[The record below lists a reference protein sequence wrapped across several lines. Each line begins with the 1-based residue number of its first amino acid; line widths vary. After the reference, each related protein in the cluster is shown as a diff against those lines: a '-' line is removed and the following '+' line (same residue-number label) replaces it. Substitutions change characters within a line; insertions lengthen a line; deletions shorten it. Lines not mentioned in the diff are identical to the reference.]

1 MTTGPILAS
10 GSGSGV
16 ELTVSTA
23 HTVVAPILVP
33 LVTAILTVVL
43 RRHGRAQRWVSLAG
57 VVAYAAAVGLLGAT
71 VLTSGIEVYQLSA
84 WPAPF
89 GITVV
94 ADALSAFMLAVAATV
109 AVPTLAYSVLALG
122 AAGQRVA
129 YHSLVHFLLVGVSG
143 AFLTGDVFNLF
154 VWFEVMLLPSY
165 ALVAYHGSPAATGA
179 ALRYTVLNLIG
190 SAVMLVGIGGLYA
203 TTGTLNMADMAR
215 RLADAP
221 TYGIDP
227 APVLVMGVVL
237 LSVFALKAGL
247 VPFQFWVPGAYRA
260 APAPV
265 TALLAGVTKKVGIY
279 AIVRLTFTVF
289 AAGSLPEGLGFG
301 MSGAAF
307 LAFLGPV
314 LFVLAVASIL
324 FGGVGAVS
332 RDDVDGVLA
341 YSSISQ
347 AGFIV
352 LPLAVA
358 ATAPTAAIRH
368 LGVAAALVYA
378 LNHAVAKATLFL
390 LSGTLRDRV
399 GSDRFDDLGGL
410 TDRAPI
416 LAGGFLIG
424 GLALVGIPPLVGFFG
439 KLFVFDTA
447 GRTVAA
453 AGTGGDLALA
463 VALLGAGLS
472 IAYVSR
478 AWNRGFWG
486 EATPAVQDATWPNGR
501 LVVIGLLA
509 LSVVALGVAFEPVV
523 RAAEAGADAAVSA
536 DGRYVDAV
544 LPEVTP

>member
-1 MTTGPILAS
+1 M
-10 GSGSGV
+10 
-16 ELTVSTA
+16 A
-23 HTVVAPILVP
+23 H
-33 LVTAILTVVL
+33 
-43 RRHGRAQRWVSLAG
+43 
-57 VVAYAAAVGLLGAT
+57 
-71 VLTSGIEVYQLSA
+71 
-84 WPAPF
+84 
-89 GITVV
+89 
-94 ADALSAFMLAVAATV
+94 
-109 AVPTLAYSVLALG
+109 
-122 AAGQRVA
+122 
-129 YHSLVHFLLVGVSG
+129 
-143 AFLTGDVFNLF
+143 
-154 VWFEVMLLPSY
+154 
-165 ALVAYHGSPAATGA
+165 
-179 ALRYTVLNLIG
+179 
-190 SAVMLVGIGGLYA
+190 
-203 TTGTLNMADMAR
+203 
-215 RLADAP
+215 RLANAP
-221 TYGIDP
+221 ANGVDP
-227 APVLVMGVVL
+227 APVLVMGVLL

-265 TALLAGVTKKVGIY
+265 TAMLAGVTKKVGIY
-279 AIVRLTFTVF
+279 AIVRLTFTVL
-289 AAGSLPEGLGFG
+289 AAGTLPGGLGVG
-301 MSGAAF
+301 LSGTSF
-307 LAFLGPV
+307 LAFVGPV

-324 FGGVGAVS
+324 FGGVGAVD

-378 LNHAVAKATLFL
+378 LNHSVAKATLFL
-390 LSGTLRDRV
+390 LSGTVEDRV

-410 TDRAPI
+410 TDHAPVA
-416 LAGGFLIG
+416 AGVFLVG

-463 VALLGAGLS
+463 VALAGGGLS

-486 EATPAVQDATWPNGR
+486 EATPQVEDATWPSGR
-501 LVVIGLLA
+501 LVVVGLLA
-509 LSVVALGVAFEPVV
+509 LAVLALGIGVEPVL

-544 LPEVTP
+544 LPEVGS